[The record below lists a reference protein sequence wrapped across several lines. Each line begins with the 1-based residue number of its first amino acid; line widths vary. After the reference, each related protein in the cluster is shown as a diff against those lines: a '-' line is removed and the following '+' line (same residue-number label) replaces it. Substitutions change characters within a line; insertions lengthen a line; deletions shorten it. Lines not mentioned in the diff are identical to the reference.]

1 MNDKKSTG
9 IIYRFGKMKYYL
21 GTGFVFLMILFA
33 VYYIFDQTRK
43 QAERNISSGVDEYK
57 NESLFNIKCTI
68 AMEKLFES
76 GLKDIETVKKGFD
89 GKSKEKYV
97 KLFVDGLDVLNSLNG
112 IKEKILYND
121 FRKKNDQLKRILG
134 ALKSDAGNE
143 KNMLYVGYL
152 AQEIMIYIFL
162 HQDKID
168 LSIDAI
174 IFSDN
179 KEKNLVCYY
188 EDVLSIYDYLKN
200 FYIKH
205 KMDKF
210 REDKNNFFLFEIGQ
224 YCKAIAASKGKDD
237 KNKLGEILR
246 SFEDNKFNFRGED
259 GNWYERFK
267 NEVKSCKDSTFFNLN
282 VNIKPPN
289 VTGRWLQ

>member
-21 GTGFVFLMILFA
+21 GTGFIFLMILFA

-162 HQDKID
+162 HQDNPS
-168 LSIDAI
+168 L
-174 IFSDN
+174 
-179 KEKNLVCYY
+179 
-188 EDVLSIYDYLKN
+188 
-200 FYIKH
+200 
-205 KMDKF
+205 
-210 REDKNNFFLFEIGQ
+210 
-224 YCKAIAASKGKDD
+224 
-237 KNKLGEILR
+237 
-246 SFEDNKFNFRGED
+246 
-259 GNWYERFK
+259 
-267 NEVKSCKDSTFFNLN
+267 
-282 VNIKPPN
+282 
-289 VTGRWLQ
+289 